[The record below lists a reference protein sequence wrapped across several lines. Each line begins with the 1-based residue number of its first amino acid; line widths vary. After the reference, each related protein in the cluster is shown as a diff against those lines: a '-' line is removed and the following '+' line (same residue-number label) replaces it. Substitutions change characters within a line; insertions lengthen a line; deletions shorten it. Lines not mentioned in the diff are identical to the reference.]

1 MFLVSRIFE
10 LLLLLNMEYH
20 GVTGHADLLRDPR
33 NNSIVNSNK
42 GDHEKYVARRKAK
55 MVESQKTENI
65 EQDLANL
72 KSEMNEIKS
81 LLKELVSNV
90 H

>member
-1 MFLVSRIFE
+1 M
-10 LLLLLNMEYH
+10 N
-20 GVTGHADLLRDPR
+20 ANDLDY
-33 NNSIVNSNK
+33 
-42 GDHEKYVARRKAK
+42 EKYVSRRDAKKAA
-55 MVESQKTENI
+55 VQHAENI

-72 KSEMNEIKS
+72 KNEMNEIKS